1 MGRKIRRVISV
12 LLLLCAI
19 LITQLPVPE
28 MSAAGSNDF
37 QMNQNKLV
45 KYLGTASTVSISDT
59 VKEIGEESFANN
71 LGLNVISCGTN
82 VKKIAHGAFANCSY
96 LSKAII
102 PDLVEEID
110 SAAFSGCKNLTKVNI
125 GKGVK
130 IIGDGVFAGCNSLK
144 EISIDNNNPNLILS
158 DGALYNKDKT
168 ILYAYLNGNTQDTYN
183 MPNTVEKIKEY
194 AFWGNETLE
203 NITLSSALKEIP
215 GYAFSN
221 CKNLKEITIPYS
233 VKSIDAKSFEN
244 CISLKNT
251 TIPSAVTY
259 IDTTAFDGCYKLNII
274 ADEGSVASDYFAA
287 MDKSDIASAEDS
299 DTKAV
304 VVSSNKKSDNS
315 LEDSSIEAE
324 SDTESDTEVETEKKI
339 FKDASI
345 DPSNVDYMPNKDPLS
360 GLEDSS
366 VIAKTIIV
374 NGNAVLFLNRDTANV
389 HQGMIERADDMD
401 NENGTIVYDPQKG
414 GYLPKYTIVNDKVA
428 TQAFYADTDM
438 KEYTIPSGVTSL
450 GDFSYARS
458 SLTDVEI
465 PDGVT
470 DIGYGAFYHCN
481 QLANVKIPQS
491 VKNIQAYAFD
501 YTPFITNWKSNQDGN
516 DFLIVGDHILLAYKG
531 NNANIEIPEGV
542 QKISPGCFQ
551 NHNELQSVYLPDSIK
566 EIGEDAF
573 RDCNG
578 LTTISGG
585 NYLESIGDRAF
596 YKCPVTTFTI
606 PSTVKS
612 IGLRA
617 IDFTDTQKDDS
628 TKTVVFNGN
637 ILPNISYGETSQRL
651 MNEDYRKNALYNV
664 LFAVVNDSCE
674 NFKDTVLDGN
684 KLGFSGLVL
693 TIERDSSGNET
704 GNAIVRK
711 NNIFSDTVLKKI
723 PKEVSI
729 KGKKYQIKDFDQI
742 ELTKVKET
750 ETSNNLKVL
759 YNSKE
764 SSEITAE
771 FSENEDVGY
780 LSITDSQSAGEKIK
794 RAYQELFGDTIPAMV
809 TYDIELMDA
818 TQTIPITKFGKA
830 VLTISMPIPE
840 EIKGDTYHVIC
851 LDNDNQL
858 EEVNTNINKED
869 NTITF
874 EVSHLSDYAIYS
886 TGMETVTLNVKDG
899 KLIKNLKKDDSPDTG
914 DYSIPVQYV
923 LAIFISSLSLLLFF
937 WKSKSKKV

>member
-28 MSAAGSNDF
+28 MSAAGSDDF
-37 QMNQNKLV
+37 QMNQNTLV
-45 KYLGTASTVSISDT
+45 KYLGTASTVSISDD
-59 VKEIGEESFANN
+59 VKVIGEEAFADN

-82 VKKIAHGAFANCSY
+82 TKKISHGAFANCTY
-96 LSKAII
+96 LSKAEI
-102 PDLVEEID
+102 PDSIEDID
-110 SAAFSGCKNLTKVNI
+110 SAAFSGCESLTKVSI
-125 GKGVK
+125 GKNVK
-130 IIGDGVFAGCNSLK
+130 YIGDGVFAGCNSLK
-144 EISIDNNNPNLILS
+144 EISIDKNNKNLVMS

-168 ILYAYLNGNTQDTYN
+168 ILYAYLNGNTTDTYK

-203 NITLSSALKEIP
+203 NITLSSALNEIP
-215 GYAFSN
+215 GYAFAN
-221 CKNLKEITIPYS
+221 CRNLKEITIPYS

-244 CISLKNT
+244 CISLKDT
-251 TIPSAVTY
+251 TIPSAISY
-259 IDTTAFDGCYKLNII
+259 INATAFDGCYKLNII

-287 MDKSDIASAEDS
+287 MDKSDISSAENS

-304 VVSSNKKSDNS
+304 VVSSNKTTDNS
-315 LEDSSIEAE
+315 LENSSTEAE
-324 SDTESDTEVETEKKI
+324 TVTEEETEKKNL
-339 FKDASI
+339 KDASD
-345 DPSNVDYMPNKDPLS
+345 DPSNVDYMPKRDPLA

-366 VIAKTIIV
+366 VIAKSIIV

-389 HQGMIERADDMD
+389 HQGMIVRSDDKD
-401 NENGTIVYDPQKG
+401 NENGTIIYDPQKG

-428 TQAFYADTDM
+428 TQAFYADSDM
-438 KEYTIPSGVTSL
+438 KDYTIPNGVTSL

-458 SLTDVEI
+458 SLTDAKI

-481 QLANVKIPQS
+481 QLATVKIPQS
-491 VKNIQAYAFD
+491 IENIQAYAFD
-501 YTPFITNWKSNQDGN
+501 HTPFITNWKSNQDGN
-516 DFLIVGDHILLAYKG
+516 DFLIVGNHILLAYKG
-531 NNANIEIPEGV
+531 INTNIEIPEGV

-551 NHNELQSVYLPDSIK
+551 NHSELQSVYLPDSVK

-573 RDCNG
+573 RDCSG

-596 YKCPVTTFTI
+596 YKCPITTYTI

-628 TKTVVFNGN
+628 TKAVVFNGN
-637 ILPNISYGETSQRL
+637 VLPNISYGKTSQRL
-651 MNEDYRKNALYNV
+651 MNEDYRKNALHNV

-674 NFKDTVLDGN
+674 NFEDTVLDGN

-693 TIERDSSGNET
+693 TIEKDSSGNET
-704 GNAIVRK
+704 GNVNVRK
-711 NNIFSDTVLKKI
+711 NNVFSDTVLKKI
-723 PKEVSI
+723 PEEVSI
-729 KGKKYQIKDFDQI
+729 KGKKYQIKDFDKI
-742 ELTKVKET
+742 ELASAKDTD
-750 ETSNNLKVL
+750 SDNNVKVL
-759 YNSKE
+759 YNSEE

-780 LSITDSQSAGEKIK
+780 LSITDSKSAGEKIK

-809 TYDIELMDA
+809 TYDIELMDV
-818 TQTIPITKFGKA
+818 TKTVPITKFGQA
-830 VLTISMPIPE
+830 VLSISMPIPK

-851 LDNDNQL
+851 MDDDNQL

-874 EVSHLSDYAIYS
+874 EVSHLSEYAIYS
-886 TGMETVTLNVKDG
+886 TGAETVTLNVKDG
-899 KLIKNLKKDDSPDTG
+899 KLINNLKKDDSPDTG
-914 DYSIPVQYV
+914 DYSLPVQYV
-923 LAIFISSLSLLLFF
+923 LATFILSLSLLLFF